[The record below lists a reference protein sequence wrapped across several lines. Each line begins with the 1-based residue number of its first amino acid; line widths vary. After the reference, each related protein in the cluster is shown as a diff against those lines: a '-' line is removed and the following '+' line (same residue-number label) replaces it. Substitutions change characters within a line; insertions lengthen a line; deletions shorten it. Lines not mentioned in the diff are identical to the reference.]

1 MNTCWQPAS
10 ALTLRQVPWRLSSE
24 GLGLVNFHILQK
36 QLSSWIIYDWEQL
49 WLEALG
55 IHKRSSL
62 PSRLW
67 DDVWKAI
74 WISYKIGIQI
84 KLYLCF
90 SIFQLL
96 IWKPENLN
104 DCATYSLTWI
114 CVNFEGGKKHSLQTN
129 IAAQALKGIISSDD
143 TPFFISCQYSY
154 KLEML

>member
-104 DCATYSLTWI
+104 DCATYSLTWS
-114 CVNFEGGKKHSLQTN
+114 CVNFEGGKTLTPDKYSSTGTQKHYLLWWHTLLHQ
-129 IAAQALKGIISSDD
+129 L
-143 TPFFISCQYSY
+143 PVF
-154 KLEML
+154 L